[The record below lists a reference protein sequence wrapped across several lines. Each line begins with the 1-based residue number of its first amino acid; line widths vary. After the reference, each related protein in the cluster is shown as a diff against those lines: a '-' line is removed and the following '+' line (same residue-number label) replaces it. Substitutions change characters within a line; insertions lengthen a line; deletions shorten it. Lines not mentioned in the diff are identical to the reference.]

1 MAFNCRLNKN
11 ITLNNTTEE
20 GLTNGCG
27 SNAVAT
33 GGIRERIYVYNIDDI
48 QNLMFE
54 NDMRY
59 DNNLVVETIITQG
72 NYYYIDCTSVEYNEA
87 KDNKLY
93 THTLTLTLANI
104 TTEFEDILNDASNNR
119 YLVAFRPNGEDNYR
133 IFGWKHG
140 ADLTYDLNITSDTGE
155 YSVTF
160 SDESEYPL
168 MAAYSDNFKL
178 DTKIFKPIFKPL
190 YDIAFCETNTDG
202 TNTGYVIASYVVKTN
217 SAGLALDSDNK
228 LCSLSGKP
236 QDAYKLENVGDGG
249 YNILGTYTETASFDG
264 QPVKIFNVNIC
275 KPNAK
280 GTISISPTS
289 VVFDSTT
296 TDSTLNLT
304 TNNSWKAINI
314 PNTVYINSISGTG
327 NANIS
332 MVSNNM
338 GGDGEL
344 TFRNTKT
351 YEEVNVSVSTYII
364 SVEEEQVYPSGTQYI
379 MIVPEV
385 QGGDGTYDYNVTSG
399 SQYITSITKNDEG
412 NLVIALNVQKNET
425 SEINITLSH
434 HSYPTESKNV
444 HIIIQGI
451 NDKPIWSLVSRY
463 CETK

>member
-1 MAFNCRLNKN
+1 
-11 ITLNNTTEE
+11 
-20 GLTNGCG
+20 
-27 SNAVAT
+27 
-33 GGIRERIYVYNIDDI
+33 
-48 QNLMFE
+48 
-54 NDMRY
+54 
-59 DNNLVVETIITQG
+59 
-72 NYYYIDCTSVEYNEA
+72 
-87 KDNKLY
+87 
-93 THTLTLTLANI
+93 
-104 TTEFEDILNDASNNR
+104 
-119 YLVAFRPNGEDNYR
+119 
-133 IFGWKHG
+133 
-140 ADLTYDLNITSDTGE
+140 
-155 YSVTF
+155 
-160 SDESEYPL
+160 

-249 YNILGTYTETASFDG
+249 YHILGIYTETASFDG

-314 PNTVYINSISGTG
+314 PNTVYIGSTSGNG

-332 MVSNNM
+332 MVSNNV

-412 NLVIALNVQKNET
+412 NLVVALNVQNNET